1 MLIACPH
8 CQTQFQVAANAI
20 GDGRIVR
27 CARCRESW
35 FAEPPPVFAEQ
46 PVAAFAMDAGMAAA
60 EAEPVAVEPAAMETP
75 VEVTDSPPLAA
86 EASGEVDAA
95 MVVTEPVQAVAEEA
109 PKPRLRRRIPVRQ
122 YKLPRPVAIGLVAAV
137 ALIVAVLGLRESIVR
152 MVPSLAGTYAAIG
165 LPVNLRGL
173 EFRGVKT
180 TQEIQDGIPV
190 LVIEGEVVN
199 ITRHPVEV
207 PRVRI
212 AVLGPSQQELYAWTT
227 LLQRSILADN
237 EKVAFRSRLAS
248 PPPSGKEVLVR
259 FLTRG
264 DLTGTM

>member
-1 MLIACPH
+1 MLITCPH

-20 GDGRIVR
+20 GDGRTVR

-35 FAEPPPVFAEQ
+35 FAEPAPMFAQ
-46 PVAAFAMDAGMAAA
+46 AASFTA
-60 EAEPVAVEPAAMETP
+60 EAEAPIAEAGPIVAETEAAEPAI
-75 VEVTDSPPLAA
+75 EVTDSPPIAAGTFSDAVA
-86 EASGEVDAA
+86 EA
-95 MVVTEPVQAVAEEA
+95 EPAQAVTEEA
-109 PKPRLRRRIPVRQ
+109 PKPRLRRRLPVRQ
-122 YKLPRPVAIGLVAAV
+122 YRLPRPVAIGLVAAIAAV
-137 ALIVAVLGLRESIVR
+137 VAVLGLRESIVR
-152 MVPSLAGTYAAIG
+152 MVPSLAGSYAAVG

-173 EFRGVKT
+173 EFRDVKT
-180 TQEIQDGIPV
+180 TQEIQDGVPV

-199 ITRHPVEV
+199 VVRHPVEV

-227 LLQRSILADN
+227 LLQRSILADS

-248 PPPSGKEVLVR
+248 PPPNGKEVLVR

-264 DLTGTM
+264 DLTGSM

>member
-1 MLIACPH
+1 MLIVCPH
-8 CQTQFQVAANAI
+8 CQTQFQVAASAI
-20 GDGRIVR
+20 GDGRTVR

-46 PVAAFAMDAGMAAA
+46 PAAASAMEAGTATA
-60 EAEPVAVEPAAMETP
+60 EAESVAAEPATVEAP

-86 EASGEVDAA
+86 EASGEAETVMTD
-95 MVVTEPVQAVAEEA
+95 PVQAVAEEA
-109 PKPRLRRRIPVRQ
+109 PKPRLRRRVPIRQ
-122 YKLPRPVAIGLVAAV
+122 YKLPRPVAIGLAAALAAV
-137 ALIVAVLGLRESIVR
+137 IAVLGLRESIVR
-152 MVPSLAGTYAAIG
+152 MMPGLAGTYAAIG

-180 TQEIQDGIPV
+180 TQEIQDGVPV

-199 ITRHPVEV
+199 VARHPVEV

-212 AVLGPSQQELYAWTT
+212 AVLGSSQQELYAWTT

-248 PPPSGKEVLVR
+248 PPPNGKEVLVR

>member
-8 CQTQFQVAANAI
+8 CQTQFQVAASAI
-20 GDGRIVR
+20 GDGRTVR

-46 PVAAFAMDAGMAAA
+46 PAASFAMATETSMV
-60 EAEPVAVEPAAMETP
+60 EAEPVAAVAEPP
-75 VEVTDSPPLAA
+75 VEVIDSPPLAL
-86 EASGEVDAA
+86 EASGETD
-95 MVVTEPVQAVAEEA
+95 VTETVVAEPAPMVADEA
-109 PKPRLRRRIPVRQ
+109 PKPRLRRRMPIRR
-122 YKLPRPVAIGLVAAV
+122 YKLPRPVAIGLAA
-137 ALIVAVLGLRESIVR
+137 ALAGVIAVLGLRESIVR
-152 MVPSLAGTYAAIG
+152 VAPSLAGVYAAVG

-180 TQEIQDGIPV
+180 TQEVQDGIPV

-199 ITRHPVEV
+199 VARHPVEV

-227 LLQRSILADN
+227 LPQRSILADN

-248 PPPSGKEVLVR
+248 PPPNGKEVLVR
-259 FLTRG
+259 FLTRS